1 MEEEKTWQD
10 QACWLEELLKATRSE
25 QLSVLGE
32 NIQDVPELKQKLQT
46 KELRHVWPFTEYK
59 ILP

>member
-1 MEEEKTWQD
+1 MEEEKKTWQD

-32 NIQDVPELKQKLQT
+32 RERCPGTEAETSDKGTEACLAF
-46 KELRHVWPFTEYK
+46 LR
-59 ILP
+59 I